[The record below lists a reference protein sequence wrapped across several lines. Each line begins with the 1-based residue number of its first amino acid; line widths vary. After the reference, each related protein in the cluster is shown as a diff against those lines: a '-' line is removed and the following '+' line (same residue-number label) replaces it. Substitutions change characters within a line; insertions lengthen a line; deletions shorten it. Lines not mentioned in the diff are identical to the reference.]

1 MQLQRYTIQRFITTM
16 SILDIILLLLFIP
29 AFIQGITKGFV
40 IQVFEIIAV
49 IIGVWVAYRFSGIAF
64 IWFSHFFSS
73 SYGLLRLIVFI
84 LIMIVCILLL
94 NLLGQA
100 ISKIIKLIMLG
111 WLDKILGI
119 IFALIK
125 TALILGL
132 LIILFNTLN
141 IQFNI
146 IKSDILVESVVYTT
160 LKNFAYTIFPYLKEL
175 LFK

>member
-1 MQLQRYTIQRFITTM
+1 
-16 SILDIILLLLFIP
+16 
-29 AFIQGITKGFV
+29 
-40 IQVFEIIAV
+40 
-49 IIGVWVAYRFSGIAF
+49 
-64 IWFSHFFSS
+64 
-73 SYGLLRLIVFI
+73 
-84 LIMIVCILLL
+84 
-94 NLLGQA
+94 
-100 ISKIIKLIMLG
+100 MLG

-119 IFALIK
+119 IFAIIK